1 MDVEDYLTRF
11 GAVQPP
17 DPLRSR
23 VLAACRDARRSRSRR
38 WIPLS
43 AAAALLLCGLA
54 NIAIEARLS
63 AALPR
68 PSAQTPASPQL
79 HVAPVALF
87 PSGALAARSGAPSP
101 QSFIR
106 LRLEHARSSS

>member
-11 GAVQPP
+11 GVVQPP

-23 VLAACRDARRSRSRR
+23 VLAACLGARRSRLRR
-38 WIPLS
+38 WMAAS
-43 AAAALLLCGLA
+43 AAAVLLLCGLA

-68 PSAQTPASPQL
+68 PSAQPPASPQL
-79 HVAPVALF
+79 HVAPVTLF